1 MAYTQRKRVHN
12 RTAGL
17 CEATGVR
24 YLPLVSETQG
34 GSTPETRVFVHR
46 LCEAVAVVEGL
57 DPGVV
62 KSRFSDQIAIL
73 LARASGRA
81 IRRRQAVVG
90 DRAGL
95 PLDLGAVLALDP

>member
-1 MAYTQRKRVHN
+1 M
-12 RTAGL
+12 
-17 CEATGVR
+17 
-24 YLPLVSETQG
+24 
-34 GSTPETRVFVHR
+34 
-46 LCEAVAVVEGL
+46 VEGL

-62 KSRFSDQIAIL
+62 KSRFSDQVAVL

-95 PLDLGAVLALDP
+95 PLDLGAALALDP